1 MSRLSINGMKKGKTS
16 NNLFPGG
23 PQKLSGQ
30 KAAGGRPRSYN
41 FTFGVVLTVVMLG
54 LIVLGFFWVPYDTEA
69 MQGSV
74 KLNAP
79 SLAHIFGTDQFGRD
93 VFSRVL
99 SGAGSTL
106 VIAGGTILIGGGIGI
121 LIGAVTGYFGGW
133 LDEGLM
139 RINDVL
145 AAFPSVLL
153 ALVIISIWGSG
164 KYKVMLALGIAF
176 IPSFARIVRGEFM
189 RCREEDYVTSARLI
203 GVSTPRIL
211 FVHILPNILPALLSS
226 LTIGFNNAVIQ
237 EAGMSYLGIG
247 VQPPDASLGRMLSES
262 QTYLASGPWCAVFP
276 GLFLVLLILGVGMLG
291 EGILDRFGGG
301 R

>member
-1 MSRLSINGMKKGKTS
+1 MGNLKKGMTS
-16 NNLFPGG
+16 NKVNWFLG
-23 PQKLSGQ
+23 L
-30 KAAGGRPRSYN
+30 
-41 FTFGVVLTVVMLG
+41 TLTVIMVS
-54 LIVLGFFWVPYDTEA
+54 LIVLGLFWTPYGPDA
-69 MQGSV
+69 MQGSL
-74 KLNAP
+74 KLKGP
-79 SLAHIFGTDQFGRD
+79 SLLHIFGTDQFGRD

-99 SGAGSTL
+99 TGAGTTL
-106 VIAGGTILIGGGIGI
+106 TIAIGTVLIGGGAGI
-121 LIGAVTGYFGGW
+121 LVGAVTGYFGGW
-133 LDEGLM
+133 LDEVMM
-139 RINDVL
+139 RVNDAL

-153 ALVIISIWGSG
+153 ALVIVSIWGSG

-203 GVSTPRIL
+203 GVPAPRIL
-211 FVHILPNILPALLSS
+211 FVHILPNILPVLLSS

-262 QTYLASGPWCAVFP
+262 QTYLANGPWCAIFP
-276 GLFLVLLILGVGMLG
+276 GVFLVLLVLGVGLMG